1 MEVGVF
7 DHLDRGAVAL
17 GDFYR
22 ARLKLIQA
30 YEQAGFYSY
39 HVAEHHGSPIG
50 MAPSPNV
57 FFAALAQHTSRIRF
71 GPLVYVLPLYHPLR
85 LLEEISMLDHLSGGR
100 LELGFGRGA
109 SPIES
114 RIYGADPALR
124 GAMYEEALEL
134 VLAGFNGGRLTFH
147 GKFYDFQDVPLEM
160 KPLQRPFPPLWYG
173 SHSPESAEFAARKG
187 MQIVSLDGPA
197 KTRTYTDRYR
207 EVWRASRDATVALPR
222 LGLGRFIVVG
232 RSDEA
237 AMAIA
242 RRAYRRWY
250 HSFYYLMRAFPDPA
264 WQHLHVRPPEFDQL
278 SQTGQGVA
286 GSPAT
291 VSRFLSEHLAQAGC
305 NYLLGQFAFGDL
317 TLSEALE
324 SLDLFVTKV
333 LPELQSA
340 EAAGAFGTP
349 AGAAA

>member
-7 DHLDRGAVAL
+7 DHLDRGAVSL
-17 GDFYR
+17 QEFYR
-22 ARLKLIQA
+22 ARLELVQL

-57 FFAALAQHTSRIRF
+57 LFAALAQRTRRIRF

-85 LLEEISMLDHLSGGR
+85 LIEEIAMLDHLSGGR
-100 LELGFGRGA
+100 MELGFGRGA

-114 RIYGADPALR
+114 RIYGADPKLR
-124 GAMYEEALEL
+124 GEVYDEALEL
-134 VLAGFNGGRLTFH
+134 VLNGLTCERLTFH
-147 GKFYDFQDVPLEM
+147 GKYYHFEDVPLVM
-160 KPLQRPFPPLWYG
+160 KPLQRPIPPLWYG

-187 MQIVSLDGPA
+187 MQIVSLDGPE

-207 EVWRASRDATVALPR
+207 EVWYGAHDGARPLPR

-232 RSDEA
+232 HSDEA
-237 AMAIA
+237 AMAVA

-250 HSFYYLMRAFPDPA
+250 HSFYYLMREFPDPS
-264 WQHLHVRPPEFDQL
+264 WQHVHIRPPEFDQL
-278 SQTGQGVA
+278 RQTGQGVA

-291 VSRFLSEHLAQAGC
+291 VSRFLIEHLAQAGC

-317 TLSEALE
+317 SLGEARDSLE
-324 SLDLFVTKV
+324 LFVTRV
-333 LPELQSA
+333 LPDLQSA
-340 EAAGAFGTP
+340 EAAGAF
-349 AGAAA
+349 AAV